1 MKQFNKELIHDMRNA
16 LTIIIGNAQYL
27 KTMDFEVRSCNAILE
42 GSNRI
47 VKVLD
52 QVEDVRSD

>member
-16 LTIIIGNAQYL
+16 LTIIIGNAHYL
-27 KTMDFEVRSCNAILE
+27 KTMDFEIRSCNAILE

-47 VKVLD
+47 IKILD
-52 QVEDVRSD
+52 RVEDV